1 MIWIRLL
8 AALAL
13 GSLSIGCSATTQT
26 DSREFVVVNAR
37 VWTADPDR
45 AEATAFV
52 VRDGRFAYVGD
63 EAGARSHASADAAT
77 IDARGRRV
85 LPGLIDSHL
94 HLIDG
99 GLQLSRINL
108 RDVPDRQAFVKS
120 VARHAAVLPK
130 GQWMQGGRW
139 STESWRDPTPPR
151 KEWIDEATSK
161 HPVLLSRMDGHAALA
176 NSVALAIAGIDR
188 SGPPDPPGGV
198 IERDGVTGE
207 PTGILKDAAISLVR
221 RHIPPLTEA
230 ELDAGLAAA
239 MKHANAHGITSVH
252 TMSSYSHLA
261 AFDRAREKGTLT
273 LRIRHYISEDDWR
286 AYLDR
291 AKNHTE
297 DAWVRVAGFKG
308 YADGSLGS
316 RTAYMQAPYADNPA
330 DKADWRGLLI
340 ERGESASLITL
351 YADVLASGFA
361 PAIHAIGDEA
371 VSQELE
377 RLSTA
382 KDDSMHSSRPT
393 PPKSVKPRI
402 EHAQHLLPDDI
413 SRFGKLGV
421 IPSMQ
426 PLHKADDARYAE
438 QAIGPERCK
447 TSYAFRSLIDTGA
460 TVAFGSDW
468 PVVSIDPFLG
478 VRAAVTGLSL
488 DRKLFVPEQNISV
501 AEALTCYTRN
511 AAIAANDE
519 PELGIIREGYFA
531 DFVIVDFDPFAF
543 DPAKLGEFRGETYV
557 AGRRRS

>member
-1 MIWIRLL
+1 MVRLRL
-8 AALAL
+8 FTSL
-13 GSLSIGCSATTQT
+13 GLLILNIGCSATTQT
-26 DSREFVVVNAR
+26 DSREFVVINAL

-45 AEATAFV
+45 AEATAFLV
-52 VRDGRFAYVGD
+52 VDGRFAYVGD
-63 EAGARSHASADAAT
+63 EAGARSRASADAAT

-108 RDVPDRQAFVKS
+108 RDVPDRRAFVRT

-151 KEWIDEATSK
+151 KEWIDDAASS

-188 SGPPDPPGGV
+188 SGPADPPGGV
-198 IERDGVTGE
+198 IERDDETGE

-221 RHIPPLTEA
+221 RHIPPLSDA
-230 ELDAGLAAA
+230 ELDTGLAAA

-261 AFDRAREKGTLT
+261 AFDRARENGTLT

-291 AKNHTE
+291 AKTHEGN
-297 DAWVRVAGFKG
+297 AWVRVAGFKG

-316 RTAYMQAPYADNPA
+316 RTAYMKEPYADNPA
-330 DKADWRGLLI
+330 DKSDWRGLLI
-340 ERGESASLITL
+340 DRGKNVSLVTL
-351 YADVLASGFA
+351 YADVMHAGFA

-371 VSQELE
+371 VSQELA
-377 RLSTA
+377 RLA
-382 KDDSMHSSRPT
+382 DANAVLLHGSRLR
-393 PPKSVKPRI
+393 PPKSVRPRI
-402 EHAQHLLPDDI
+402 EHAQHLLPSEI
-413 SRFGKLGV
+413 PRFAQSGV
-421 IPSMQ
+421 VASMQ

-438 QAIGPERCK
+438 KAIGPERCK
-447 TSYAFRSLIDTGA
+447 SSYAFRSLIDAGA

-488 DRKLFVPEQNISV
+488 DRRLFVPEQNITV

-511 AAIAANDE
+511 AAFAANDE
-519 PELGIIREGYFA
+519 HELGMIREGYWA
-531 DFVIVDFDPFAF
+531 DFVVLDFDPFAF